1 MEKTQQSTLEFRVKV
16 VHGDYR
22 KGRRHWFRVTVL
34 SEDKIHARFEME
46 TEEGDWETLEMD
58 ALVRFEQTTSG
69 KFRVGDWMAHH
80 LLPYSTSM
88 SGASGS
94 LVHLQGMERASRRV
108 RFVCT
113 TENKY
118 FCGEIARNGFRLAQ
132 ELIQQAKQVNPVE
145 SADFP

>member
-1 MEKTQQSTLEFRVKV
+1 MKV
-16 VHGDYR
+16 IHGDYR

-34 SEDKIHARFEME
+34 SEDTIHARFEMQ
-46 TEEGDWETLEMD
+46 TEEGDSEMLEMD
-58 ALVRFEQTTSG
+58 ELVRFEQTTSG
-69 KFRVGDWMAHH
+69 KFRVGDWMVHH
-80 LLPYSTSM
+80 LLPYSTSVL
-88 SGASGS
+88 SASAS
-94 LVHLQGMERASRRV
+94 LGHLQGMERASRKV

-145 SADFP
+145 SADFS

>member
-34 SEDKIHARFEME
+34 PEDKIHARFEME

-80 LLPYSTSM
+80 LLLIRHQCQVQVGLLSTYREWNAHHEGYDLCVPQRISI
-88 SGASGS
+88 S
-94 LVHLQGMERASRRV
+94 V
-108 RFVCT
+108 
-113 TENKY
+113 
-118 FCGEIARNGFRLAQ
+118 
-132 ELIQQAKQVNPVE
+132 AK
-145 SADFP
+145 